1 MMAQM
6 KTAQVRF
13 IFKERVFTF
22 DDRPSGVFWAD
33 YCEMSEMEGFNCMS
47 EKLCVPQERVCD
59 GYPDC
64 VIGITV
70 FDEMNCIP
78 ELGRATKTS
87 ILCEIKGL
95 VVV

>member
-1 MMAQM
+1 
-6 KTAQVRF
+6 
-13 IFKERVFTF
+13 
-22 DDRPSGVFWAD
+22 
-33 YCEMSEMEGFNCMS
+33 MSEMEGFNCMS
-47 EKLCVPQERVCD
+47 EKLCIPQERVCD